1 MDAPAKNAFWIIFSI
16 PFAFSGVAIT
26 AYGHIDI
33 LVNNAGITRDQLLL
47 RMTDSEW
54 DDVLNIDLR
63 SVFLCTRAVLKHM
76 LKERKGRIVSIASIV
91 GLMGNTGQANYAA
104 AKAGI
109 VGFTRSVAKE
119 VASRGT
125 TTLVLDHYQPA
136 EVLFT
141 GVAGGINTNLGPGD
155 IVLGDR
161 VAQHDF
167 GEVSDQN
174 FQTQPTDNPRT
185 GQHNPLFF
193 AGADRLLAVA
203 EAAAQ
208 SVPWEQLVTT
218 QGARTPQI
226 RRGVIVTGDVFVA
239 SPVKCA
245 ELRTKFKADAVE
257 MEGGAVTQVCAQQ
270 GVPCLV
276 IRSLS
281 DRADATANLDFNKF
295 FHAAAANSAHL
306 TEAILR
312 QLAAGTAQ

>member
-1 MDAPAKNAFWIIFSI
+1 MRTERNYRRGWLRVGLLIAFAIASTAHAVGGDRVPLTAVLGAMPDEVRLLESRLQDKQVQEYLGMKF
-16 PFAFSGVAIT
+16 FSGTLAGRRVVVAYT
-26 AYGHIDI
+26 GVGK
-33 LVNNAGITRDQLLL
+33 VN
-47 RMTDSEW
+47 
-54 DDVLNIDLR
+54 
-63 SVFLCTRAVLKHM
+63 
-76 LKERKGRIVSIASIV
+76 
-91 GLMGNTGQANYAA
+91 AA
-104 AKAGI
+104 M
-109 VGFTRSVAKE
+109 
-119 VASRGT
+119 T

-155 IVLGDR
+155 IVLGER

-208 SVPWEQLVTT
+208 RVPWEQLVTT
-218 QGARTPQI
+218 QGARTPQV

-239 SPVKCA
+239 SPVKCT

-257 MEGGAVTQVCAQQ
+257 MEGGAVAQICAQQ

-281 DRADATANLDFNKF
+281 DRADATANLDFKKF

-312 QLAAGTAQ
+312 QLAAGTLP

>member
-1 MDAPAKNAFWIIFSI
+1 VFLPLARAQEKNMRTERNYWRGWLLVGLLVALAFHNTVRAAGGDRAPLTAVLGAMPDEVHLLESRLQDKQVQEHLGMKF
-16 PFAFSGVAIT
+16 FSGTLVGRRVVVAYTGI
-26 AYGHIDI
+26 GK
-33 LVNNAGITRDQLLL
+33 VN
-47 RMTDSEW
+47 
-54 DDVLNIDLR
+54 
-63 SVFLCTRAVLKHM
+63 
-76 LKERKGRIVSIASIV
+76 
-91 GLMGNTGQANYAA
+91 AA
-104 AKAGI
+104 M
-109 VGFTRSVAKE
+109 
-119 VASRGT
+119 T

-155 IVLGDR
+155 IVLGER

-203 EAAAQ
+203 GAAAQ
-208 SVPWEQLVTT
+208 SVSWEQLVTT
-218 QGARTPQI
+218 QGARTPQV

-257 MEGGAVTQVCAQQ
+257 MEGGAVAQVCAQQ

-281 DRADATANLDFNKF
+281 DRADATANLDFKKF
-295 FHAAAANSAHL
+295 FQAAAANSAHL

-312 QLAAGTAQ
+312 QLAAGTTP